1 MLESGMANAHRNSLP
16 PGHQLLWYEITSIL
30 GQGGFGITYLAHDMN
45 LKRDVAIKEYLPVE
59 IAVRDASFTV
69 QPLSEDYSE
78 RYQWGLKRFIAE
90 ARTLTKFNHPGIVRV
105 DSVFEENN
113 SGYMVMQYE
122 DGESLQ
128 DRLKGAK
135 TLDAATLEKIVPPL
149 LDGLEQIHRMGFI
162 HRDIKPDNIY
172 LRKDGSPVL
181 LDFGSARQAL
191 GEQTKTLTS
200 LVTPGFAPFEQ
211 YYSKSDEQGAFSDI
225 YGLGATLYRAV
236 TGIIPLD
243 AIERSKALLRGSL
256 DTCVP
261 AYEIAKDN
269 YPEHLLKAIDHAIQF
284 KAEDRPQTIEEWR
297 GDFDGTT
304 EWAPAEAA
312 PEVNS
317 TFLNITEKV
326 EAIEEID
333 VKEEAPVEPVPEENT
348 PPAPVDKKPGSSLW
362 GIVGLILL
370 IAFALGAYQAWLWF
384 ERETQIQYPPS
395 SVEKPVN
402 IDKEQVDLDAKRE
415 EERLEAERLE
425 RIKQQEEEEQALEE
439 EEEKERLALEA
450 KLEAERLDKLEKEK
464 AEEQARLKEEALE
477 REKQEQAALE
487 KEKETERVRLEKEAT
502 EKAAEA
508 ERIAALE
515 RERLEEEKAK
525 KALSMSTSVYEKLK
539 EARSLI
545 AIEQYEQGLSALRAL
560 EKQDGLSPY
569 EKAQINY
576 SLGFALT
583 ITNDDDAAIR
593 AYETVL
599 QQENLP
605 ASLAGNTLFALAE
618 IQYDRTEYRESIGSL
633 KQAYNLVRENGENPT
648 ENLLLLMGDNYRQL
662 ADNDNLLNI
671 NRRLVRLY
679 PNKEHWLAL
688 AEAHAKLGQHE
699 DQLFIMEQLSE
710 NGELS
715 TEQELVS
722 LANVHVLH
730 GDAVRAVEILESGMA
745 EGLIQKSNANII
757 LLSKAQKL
765 VQ

>member
-16 PGHQLLWYEITSIL
+16 PGHKLLWYEIKSIL

-78 RYQWGLKRFIAE
+78 RYDWGLKRFIAE

-122 DGESLQ
+122 DGVSLQ
-128 DRLKGAK
+128 DKLQGGK
-135 TLDAATLEKIVPPL
+135 TLDVGTLEKIVQPL
-149 LDGLEQIHRMGFI
+149 LDGLEQIHLRGFI

-200 LVTPGFAPFEQ
+200 LVTPGYAPYEQ
-211 YYSKSDEQGAFSDI
+211 YYSKSDEQGAFTDI

-261 AYEIAKDN
+261 ASEIAKDK
-269 YPEHLLKAIDHAIQF
+269 YPEYLLRAIDHAIQF
-284 KAEDRPQTIEEWR
+284 RAEDRPQTIAEWR
-297 GDFDGTT
+297 GDFDGST
-304 EWAPAEAA
+304 EWAPPAKAV

-326 EAIEEID
+326 EEIKVEEEAAAVPEVEVKAEAAIE
-333 VKEEAPVEPVPEENT
+333 
-348 PPAPVDKKPGSSLW
+348 KKSGSSLW
-362 GIVGLILL
+362 RIVGFIIL
-370 IAFALGAYQAWLWF
+370 IAFCVGAYQAWQWF
-384 ERETQIQYPPS
+384 ERETQIQYPKTA
-395 SVEKPVN
+395 VKEAPV
-402 IDKEQVDLDAKRE
+402 VDEEALAHEAK
-415 EERLEAERLE
+415 LEAERLDK
-425 RIKQQEEEEQALEE
+425 IKKQEALEQ
-439 EEEKERLALEA
+439 EEKERLALEA
-450 KLEAERLDKLEKEK
+450 KLESERLDKLNKQK
-464 AEEQARLKEEALE
+464 AEEDAGLKKEALE
-477 REKQEQAALE
+477 REKQEQAVLE
-487 KEKETERVRLEKEAT
+487 QKKEAERVKLAKEAT
-502 EKAAEA
+502 EKAKEA
-508 ERIAALE
+508 ERVATLERKALE
-515 RERLEEEKAK
+515 EKQAK
-525 KALSMSTSVYEKLK
+525 NALSMSSSVYEKLK

-545 AIEQYEQGLSALRAL
+545 ATEQYDQGLAALRAL
-560 EKQDGLSPY
+560 EKEEALSPY

-583 ITNDDDAAIR
+583 IVNDYDAAIR
-593 AYETVL
+593 AYEKVL

-605 ASLAGNTLFALAE
+605 VALTGDTLFSLAQL
-618 IQYDRTEYRESIGSL
+618 QYDKTQYRESIGAL
-633 KQAYNLVRENGENPT
+633 KQAYNLVREYGENPS
-648 ENLLLLMGDNYRQL
+648 EKLLRLMGRNYQNL

-671 NRRLVRLY
+671 NRRLVSLY
-679 PNKEHWLAL
+679 PKKEHWLAL
-688 AEAHAKLGQHE
+688 AQTHANLGQQE
-699 DQLFIMEQLSE
+699 DHDFIMEMLKEKEEASSE
-710 NGELS
+710 
-715 TEQELVS
+715 T
-722 LANVHVLH
+722 NV
-730 GDAVRAVEILESGMA
+730 A
-745 EGLIQKSNANII
+745 K
-757 LLSKAQKL
+757 
-765 VQ
+765 